1 MEGCGVQHELRIGE
15 VRRPY
20 GEGQIEGLDRYSPGG
35 TVHVETGIQGVDSG
49 IDAGVAILVVD
60 HSAERAGYAGVDAVE
75 GFDCKVVE
83 FSRPILTVVVRGS
96 DGDTELD
103 LTGHGH
109 GVIDGELLSGRVLD
123 DGTVGVVGDDRL
135 ERGGDLHILG
145 GHGEGV
151 FSVLR
156 SDGGSVD
163 LDGLDLVPICRSNG
177 QNDLVAEVG
186 NGLVCS
192 DGSVLDVSDHDL
204 VFSHLERRRNGDI
217 LGRHGEGVD
226 PFLGSDGGSVELDS
240 VDLVSLVG
248 GDFQLDLLVVVRGS
262 LAGDLSVGQGAVGY
276 IVVDDL
282 ERGGDLDILGR
293 HVEGVDSVNRGYG
306 NIVVLHRRGLVSRIG
321 GHCQSDFLSGDSG
334 FRTGYIA
341 VLEGSVGYLMG
352 CGRHCGELGL
362 YSRVSPW
369 HHEFA
374 CSGFGVV
381 FYIYL
386 AVVHGQRDQIGESE
400 VLLEGEHN
408 LVACDSSGRIV
419 FDFYGTVSNLSRY
432 SEAVGPGANI
442 RTTAQHEF
450 DLIDSLVR
458 YFIHCYDES

>member
-1 MEGCGVQHELRIGE
+1 M
-15 VRRPY
+15 
-20 GEGQIEGLDRYSPGG
+20 
-35 TVHVETGIQGVDSG
+35 
-49 IDAGVAILVVD
+49 
-60 HSAERAGYAGVDAVE
+60 
-75 GFDCKVVE
+75 
-83 FSRPILTVVVRGS
+83 
-96 DGDTELD
+96 
-103 LTGHGH
+103 
-109 GVIDGELLSGRVLD
+109 IDGELLSGRVLD

-151 FSVLR
+151 FSVLG
-156 SDGGSVD
+156 SDGGSID

-177 QNDLVAEVG
+177 QNDLVAEVSD
-186 NGLVCS
+186 GLVC
-192 DGSVLDVSDHDL
+192 GNCSVLDASDHDL

-226 PFLGSDGGSVELDS
+226 PFLGSDGGSVELDG
-240 VDLVSLVG
+240 VDLVSLIG
-248 GDFQLDLLVVVRGS
+248 GDFQLDLLVVVRGG

-276 IVVDDL
+276 VVIDDL

-321 GHCQSDFLSGDSG
+321 RHGQSDFLSGDSG

-341 VLEGSVGYLMG
+341 VLEGSVGYLIG

-362 YSRVSPW
+362 YSHVSPG

-381 FYIYL
+381 GYTFI
-386 AVVHGQRDQIGESE
+386 AAIHGQRFQNGESE
-400 VLLEGEHN
+400 VLIEGEHN
-408 LVACDSSGRIV
+408 RAVCDSSGRTV
-419 FDFYGTVSNLSRY
+419 FDFYGTVGNLSRY
-432 SEAVGPGANI
+432 SEAVGPSVYI
-442 RTTAQHEF
+442 RVMPQ
-450 DLIDSLVR
+450 L
-458 YFIHCYDES
+458 